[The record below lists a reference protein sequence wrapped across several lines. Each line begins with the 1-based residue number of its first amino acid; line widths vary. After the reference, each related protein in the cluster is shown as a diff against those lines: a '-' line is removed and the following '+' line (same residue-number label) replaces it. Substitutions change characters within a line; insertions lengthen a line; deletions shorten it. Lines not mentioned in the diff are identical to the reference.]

1 MNLDRFFKCLTMTM
15 VLAFGLL
22 ACATTKP
29 MTQKPSLV
37 SALAP
42 APASALASTV
52 SAAPTS
58 DNLQGTTLV
67 TSQATDVTNAASAI
81 SASNSALKTAP
92 ILPSMPPPKGY
103 SKGVKAYLAG
113 DFKQALAVWTPVA
126 EQGYAEAQYNLG
138 HMYRKGQGVTQ
149 NESTAIKWYILA
161 AEQGEP
167 GAQFNAGL
175 MYQYGEGVAPNN
187 AAAVKWL
194 TLAAEQGHTF
204 AQYNLGIIY
213 ARGKGDLTDY
223 ERAYMWSNL
232 SANNKKTSGDK
243 IKHLLGGI
251 MTASQI
257 SKAEE
262 MSSRCLNSDYTD
274 C

>member
-42 APASALASTV
+42 APASTRASTV

-92 ILPSMPPPKGY
+92 ILPPMPPPKGY

-113 DFKQALAVWTPVA
+113 DFKQALA
-126 EQGYAEAQYNLG
+126 
-138 HMYRKGQGVTQ
+138 
-149 NESTAIKWYILA
+149 I
-161 AEQGEP
+161 
-167 GAQFNAGL
+167 
-175 MYQYGEGVAPNN
+175 
-187 AAAVKWL
+187 
-194 TLAAEQGHTF
+194 
-204 AQYNLGIIY
+204 
-213 ARGKGDLTDY
+213 D
-223 ERAYMWSNL
+223 
-232 SANNKKTSGDK
+232 
-243 IKHLLGGI
+243 
-251 MTASQI
+251 
-257 SKAEE
+257 
-262 MSSRCLNSDYTD
+262 
-274 C
+274 

>member
-1 MNLDRFFKCLTMTM
+1 MNIDRFFKRLTMTM

-22 ACATTKP
+22 ACAATKP
-29 MTQKPSLV
+29 MTQKPSLG
-37 SALAP
+37 STLASVQ
-42 APASALASTV
+42 ASTLASTV
-52 SAAPTS
+52 NTAPASDKLKGAALTK
-58 DNLQGTTLV
+58 
-67 TSQATDVTNAASAI
+67 SQATDATNAASAI
-81 SASNSALKTAP
+81 STPNSTLKSAHILAP
-92 ILPSMPPPKGY
+92 MPPPKGY

-113 DFKQALAVWTPVA
+113 DFKQALAIWTPVA
-126 EQGYAEAQYNLG
+126 EQGFAEAQYNLG

-167 GAQFNAGL
+167 VAQFNAGL
-175 MYQYGEGVAPNN
+175 MYQYGEGVPPNT

-204 AQYNLGIIY
+204 AQYNLGVIY

-232 SANNKKTSGDK
+232 SANNGKTSGDK
-243 IKHLLGGI
+243 IKHLLGSI

-262 MSSRCLNSDYTD
+262 MSSRCLKSDYTD